1 MDEIEL
7 IKSRLS
13 KARLQVNN
21 TDNLED
27 RYILNIYIGELL
39 HVIKDK
45 STIKMKLRRNH
56 IFSNYKDYKDQLRI
70 EKKHIDKFTN
80 SYIKNKD
87 YICDLLMD
95 IREETEPSSNKLLD
109 VIDNDYKIISKNDIV
124 DILYSFLSSI
134 NLDDLLDKYIKENRI
149 HEVIIKNNSLK
160 GFNIYN
166 HMNKENDIFI
176 RKDDYTINTL
186 FILIHE
192 LGHAYDFK
200 YLTGNSDL
208 YNKYLFESMYTES
221 ISKIFE
227 RLFLY
232 YLINNKILEKDS
244 INKLRELEIMNNDY
258 INTSFLL
265 STLDDEYIK
274 DEKYKEME
282 PSEIGNMIGEY
293 VKEEDL
299 FNYILTW
306 GNIDLKDNLSY
317 AIGDIISMYIKDEGL
332 DSKLFIDFMKNRTN
346 SFNRKFFDKNDINP
360 DSYIEKYKKE
370 LQLIKK

>member
-1 MDEIEL
+1 MNEIEL

-293 VKEEDL
+293 VEEEDL